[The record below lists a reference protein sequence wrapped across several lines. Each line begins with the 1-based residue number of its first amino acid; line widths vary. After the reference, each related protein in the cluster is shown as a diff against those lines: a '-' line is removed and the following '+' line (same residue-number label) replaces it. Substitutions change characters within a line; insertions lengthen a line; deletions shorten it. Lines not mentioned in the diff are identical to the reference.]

1 MDLARIV
8 RLQCCWQGDSPYMY
22 TLTRN
27 KGAALSLGK
36 LQAQGLE
43 SMLQSKELS
52 LTRLEQL

>member
-1 MDLARIV
+1 MNLARIV
-8 RLQCCWQGDSPYMY
+8 RLRCCWHGASPY
-22 TLTRN
+22 TLTRH